1 MVAIRTPYRLE
12 GKENVLKLMVSP
24 RFKKEAQALLKFLK
38 KTIPLQR
45 IKDEEALKIAE
56 T

>member
-1 MVAIRTPYRLE
+1 
-12 GKENVLKLMVSP
+12 
-24 RFKKEAQALLKFLK
+24 LLKFLK